1 MINKNYDIL
10 IVGGGAAGFFSAIN
24 TAQKNP
30 KLKIGILE
38 RGSNVLSKVRIS
50 GGGRCNVTHA
60 EFEPKPLSSNYPRGQ
75 KELLGP
81 FHAFMTVDTMQ
92 WFEDRGVRLKIEE
105 DGRVFP
111 ESNSAQTIID
121 CFTSEADKYNIDVL
135 LNHSV
140 QDIITSN
147 KRWELATPKGTFSA
161 EKILIATGSSPK
173 IWTLLEEL
181 GHQVVT
187 AVPSLFTFSISD
199 PRLKSIPGV
208 VAKHVELAVNDST
221 LTSSGPLL
229 ITHAG
234 ISAPSVL
241 KLSAYGAIELAKRNY
256 NFDLTINFIAQDF
269 TTCLREFEHQKNE
282 SPKKLV
288 RKSALFGLP
297 KRLWEQLVI
306 GADFPTDIK
315 WAETNQKQLQKLA
328 TQLTSA
334 VFKVTGKSTFKE
346 EFVTAGGVALKEI
359 NFKTFESKIHKNLF
373 FAGEVLNID
382 AVTGGFNFQNAWT
395 GAFIAAQK
403 MGAHPNAI

>member
-1 MINKNYDIL
+1 MINKNYDVL

-30 KLKIGILE
+30 ELIIGILE

-50 GGGRCNVTHA
+50 GGGRCNLTHA
-60 EFEPKPLSSNYPRGQ
+60 EFKPKPLSSNYPRGQ

-81 FHAFMTVDTMQ
+81 FHAFMTGDTIK

-121 CFTSEADKYNIDVL
+121 CFTSEADKCNIDIL

-140 QDIITSN
+140 QDIRVSN
-147 KRWELATPKGTFSA
+147 KRWELATTKGTFSA

-229 ITHAG
+229 ITHSG
-234 ISAPSVL
+234 ISAHSVL

-269 TTCLREFEHQKNE
+269 TTCFRKLGHNKIE

-306 GADFPTDIK
+306 GADFPTDIT
-315 WAETNQKQLQKLA
+315 WAEANQKQLQKLA
-328 TQLTSA
+328 IQLTSA

-403 MGAHPNAI
+403 MGAHPNVI

>member
-30 KLKIGILE
+30 KLRIGILE

-81 FHAFMTVDTMQ
+81 FHAFMTGDTMQ
-92 WFEDRGVRLKIEE
+92 WFEDRGIRLKIEE

-121 CFTSEADKYNIDVL
+121 CFTSEADKCNIDVL

-256 NFDLTINFIAQDF
+256 NFDLNINFIAQDF
-269 TTCLREFEHQKNE
+269 TTCLRELEHQKNE
-282 SPKKLV
+282 IPKKLV

-328 TQLTSA
+328 TQLTSG
-334 VFKVTGKSTFKE
+334 VFKVMGKSTFKE

>member
-81 FHAFMTVDTMQ
+81 FHAFMTGDTMQ

-140 QDIITSN
+140 QNIITSN

-269 TTCLREFEHQKNE
+269 TTCLRELEHQKNE

-306 GADFPTDIK
+306 GADFQTDIK

-359 NFKTFESKIHKNLF
+359 NFKTFESKIHNNLF

-403 MGAHPNAI
+403 MGAHPTAI

>member
-1 MINKNYDIL
+1 MINKNYDVL

-50 GGGRCNVTHA
+50 GGGRCNLTHA
-60 EFEPKPLSSNYPRGQ
+60 EFKPKPLSSNYPRGQ

-81 FHAFMTVDTMQ
+81 FHAFMTGDTMK

-121 CFTSEADKYNIDVL
+121 CFTSEADKCNIDIL

-140 QDIITSN
+140 QDIRVSN
-147 KRWELATPKGTFSA
+147 KRWELATTKGTFSA

-229 ITHAG
+229 ITHSG

-241 KLSAYGAIELAKRNY
+241 KLSA
-256 NFDLTINFIAQDF
+256 
-269 TTCLREFEHQKNE
+269 
-282 SPKKLV
+282 
-288 RKSALFGLP
+288 
-297 KRLWEQLVI
+297 
-306 GADFPTDIK
+306 
-315 WAETNQKQLQKLA
+315 
-328 TQLTSA
+328 
-334 VFKVTGKSTFKE
+334 
-346 EFVTAGGVALKEI
+346 
-359 NFKTFESKIHKNLF
+359 
-373 FAGEVLNID
+373 
-382 AVTGGFNFQNAWT
+382 
-395 GAFIAAQK
+395 
-403 MGAHPNAI
+403 

>member
-81 FHAFMTVDTMQ
+81 FHAFMTGDTMQ

-140 QDIITSN
+140 QNIITSN

-269 TTCLREFEHQKNE
+269 TTCLRELEHQKNE

-306 GADFPTDIK
+306 GAYFPTDIK

-359 NFKTFESKIHKNLF
+359 NFKTFESKIHNNLF

>member
-30 KLKIGILE
+30 ELIIGILE

-81 FHAFMTVDTMQ
+81 FHAFMTGDTMQ

-269 TTCLREFEHQKNE
+269 TTCLRELEHQKNE

>member
-1 MINKNYDIL
+1 MINKNYDVL

-30 KLKIGILE
+30 ELIIGILE

-269 TTCLREFEHQKNE
+269 TTCLRELEHQKNE

>member
-1 MINKNYDIL
+1 MINKNYDVL

-50 GGGRCNVTHA
+50 GGGRCNLTHA
-60 EFEPKPLSSNYPRGQ
+60 EFKPKPLSSNYPRGQ

-81 FHAFMTVDTMQ
+81 FHAFMTGDTMK

-121 CFTSEADKYNIDVL
+121 CFTSEADKCNIDIL

-140 QDIITSN
+140 QDIRVSN
-147 KRWELATPKGTFSA
+147 KRWELATTKGTFSA

-229 ITHAG
+229 ITHSG

-241 KLSAYGAIELAKRNY
+241 KLSAYAAIELAKRNY

-269 TTCLREFEHQKNE
+269 TTCFRKLGHNKIE

-306 GADFPTDIK
+306 GADFPTDIT
-315 WAETNQKQLQKLA
+315 WAEANQKQLQKLA
-328 TQLTSA
+328 IQLTSA

>member
-1 MINKNYDIL
+1 MINKNYDVL

-30 KLKIGILE
+30 ELIIGILE

-50 GGGRCNVTHA
+50 GGGRCNLTHA
-60 EFEPKPLSSNYPRGQ
+60 EFKPKPLSSNYPRGQ

-81 FHAFMTVDTMQ
+81 FHSFMTGDTIK

-121 CFTSEADKYNIDVL
+121 CFTSEADKCNIDIL

-140 QDIITSN
+140 QDIRVSN
-147 KRWELATPKGTFSA
+147 KRWELATNKGTFSA

-199 PRLKSIPGV
+199 PRLKSIPVV

-229 ITHAG
+229 ITHSG
-234 ISAPSVL
+234 ISAHSVL
-241 KLSAYGAIELAKRNY
+241 KLSAYAAIELAKRNY

-269 TTCLREFEHQKNE
+269 TTCFRKLGHNKIE

-306 GADFPTDIK
+306 GADFQTDIK

-403 MGAHPNAI
+403 MGAHPNVI

>member
-81 FHAFMTVDTMQ
+81 FHAFMTGDTMQ
-92 WFEDRGVRLKIEE
+92 WFEERGVRLKIEA

-121 CFTSEADKYNIDVL
+121 CFTSEADKCNIDVL

-140 QDIITSN
+140 QGIRVSN

-269 TTCLREFEHQKNE
+269 TTCLRELVHQKNE

-306 GADFPTDIK
+306 GADFQTDIK

>member
-30 KLKIGILE
+30 ELIIGILE
-38 RGSNVLSKVRIS
+38 RKSNVLSKVRIS
-50 GGGRCNVTHA
+50 GGGRCNLTHA
-60 EFEPKPLSSNYPRGQ
+60 EFKPKPLSSNYPRGQ

-81 FHAFMTVDTMQ
+81 FHAFMTGDTMK

-121 CFTSEADKYNIDVL
+121 CFTSEADKCNIDIL

-140 QDIITSN
+140 QDIRVSN
-147 KRWELATPKGTFSA
+147 KRWELATTKGTFSA

-229 ITHAG
+229 ITHSG

-241 KLSAYGAIELAKRNY
+241 KLSAYAAIELSKRNY

-269 TTCLREFEHQKNE
+269 TTCFRKLGHNKIE

-306 GADFPTDIK
+306 GADFPTDIT
-315 WAETNQKQLQKLA
+315 WAEANQKQLQKLA
-328 TQLTSA
+328 IQLTSA

-403 MGAHPNAI
+403 MGAHPNVI

>member
-1 MINKNYDIL
+1 MINKNYDVL

-30 KLKIGILE
+30 ELIIGILE

-50 GGGRCNVTHA
+50 GGGRCNLTHA
-60 EFEPKPLSSNYPRGQ
+60 EFKPKPLSSNYPRGQ

-81 FHAFMTVDTMQ
+81 FHAFMTGDTMK

-121 CFTSEADKYNIDVL
+121 CFTSEADKCNIDIL

-140 QDIITSN
+140 QDIRVSN
-147 KRWELATPKGTFSA
+147 KRWELATTKGTFSA

-229 ITHAG
+229 ITHSG

-241 KLSAYGAIELAKRNY
+241 KLSAYAAIELSKRNY

-269 TTCLREFEHQKNE
+269 TTCFRKLGHNKIE

-306 GADFPTDIK
+306 GADFPTDIT
-315 WAETNQKQLQKLA
+315 WAEANQKQLQKLA
-328 TQLTSA
+328 IQLTSA
-334 VFKVTGKSTFKE
+334 VFKVSGKSTFKE

-403 MGAHPNAI
+403 MGAHPNVI

>member
-1 MINKNYDIL
+1 MINKNYDVL

-30 KLKIGILE
+30 ELIIGILE

-50 GGGRCNVTHA
+50 GGGRCNLTHA
-60 EFEPKPLSSNYPRGQ
+60 EFKPKPLSSNYPRGQ

-81 FHAFMTVDTMQ
+81 FHAFMTGDTMK

-121 CFTSEADKYNIDVL
+121 CFTSEADKCNIDKL

-140 QDIITSN
+140 QDIRVSN
-147 KRWELATPKGTFSA
+147 KRWELATTKGTFSA

-229 ITHAG
+229 ITHSG

-241 KLSAYGAIELAKRNY
+241 KLSAYAAIELAKRNY

-269 TTCLREFEHQKNE
+269 TTCFRKLGHNKIE

-306 GADFPTDIK
+306 GADFPTDIT
-315 WAETNQKQLQKLA
+315 WAEVNQKQLQKLA
-328 TQLTSA
+328 IQLTSA

-403 MGAHPNAI
+403 MGAHPNVI

>member
-81 FHAFMTVDTMQ
+81 FHAFMTGDTMQ

-121 CFTSEADKYNIDVL
+121 CFTSEADKYKIDVL

-229 ITHAG
+229 ITHSG

-241 KLSAYGAIELAKRNY
+241 KLSAYAAIELAKRNY

-269 TTCLREFEHQKNE
+269 TTCFQKLGHNKIE

-288 RKSALFGLP
+288 RKCALFGLP

-306 GADFPTDIK
+306 GADFPTDIT
-315 WAETNQKQLQKLA
+315 WAEANQKQLQKLA
-328 TQLTSA
+328 IQLTSA

-403 MGAHPNAI
+403 MGAHPNVI

>member
-1 MINKNYDIL
+1 MINKNYDVL

-30 KLKIGILE
+30 ELIIGILE

-50 GGGRCNVTHA
+50 GGGRCNLTHA
-60 EFEPKPLSSNYPRGQ
+60 EFKPKPLSSNYPRGQ

-81 FHAFMTVDTMQ
+81 FHAFMTGDTIK

-121 CFTSEADKYNIDVL
+121 CFTSEADKCNIDIL

-140 QDIITSN
+140 QDIRVSN
-147 KRWELATPKGTFSA
+147 KRWELATTKGTFSA

-229 ITHAG
+229 ITHSG

-241 KLSAYGAIELAKRNY
+241 KLSAYAAIELAKRNY

-269 TTCLREFEHQKNE
+269 TTCFRKLGHNKIE

-288 RKSALFGLP
+288 RKSALFDLP

-306 GADFPTDIK
+306 GADFPTDIT
-315 WAETNQKQLQKLA
+315 WAEANQKQLQKLA
-328 TQLTSA
+328 IQLTSA

-403 MGAHPNAI
+403 MGAHPNVI

>member
-1 MINKNYDIL
+1 MINKNYDVL

-30 KLKIGILE
+30 ELIIGILE

-50 GGGRCNVTHA
+50 GGGRCNLTHA
-60 EFEPKPLSSNYPRGQ
+60 EFKPKPLSSNYPRGQ

-81 FHAFMTVDTMQ
+81 FHAFMTGDTIK

-111 ESNSAQTIID
+111 ESNSSQTIID
-121 CFTSEADKYNIDVL
+121 CFTSEANKCNIDIL

-140 QDIITSN
+140 QDIRVSN
-147 KRWELATPKGTFSA
+147 KRWELATTKGTFSA

-229 ITHAG
+229 ITHSG

-241 KLSAYGAIELAKRNY
+241 KLSAYAAIELAKRNY

-269 TTCLREFEHQKNE
+269 TTCFRKLGHNKIE

-306 GADFPTDIK
+306 GADFPTDIT
-315 WAETNQKQLQKLA
+315 WAEANQKQLQKLA
-328 TQLTSA
+328 IQLTSA

-403 MGAHPNAI
+403 MGAHPNVI

>member
-1 MINKNYDIL
+1 MINKNYDVL

-30 KLKIGILE
+30 ELIIGILE

-50 GGGRCNVTHA
+50 GGGRCNLTHA
-60 EFEPKPLSSNYPRGQ
+60 EFKPKPLSSNYPRGQ

-81 FHAFMTVDTMQ
+81 FHAFMTGDTMK

-121 CFTSEADKYNIDVL
+121 CFTSEADKCNIDIL

-140 QDIITSN
+140 QDIRVSN
-147 KRWELATPKGTFSA
+147 KRWELATTKGTFSA

-229 ITHAG
+229 ITHSG

-241 KLSAYGAIELAKRNY
+241 KLSAYAAIELAKRNY

-269 TTCLREFEHQKNE
+269 TTCFRKLGHNKIE

-306 GADFPTDIK
+306 GADFPTDIT
-315 WAETNQKQLQKLA
+315 WAKANQKQLQKLA
-328 TQLTSA
+328 IQLTSA

-403 MGAHPNAI
+403 MGAHPNVI

>member
-1 MINKNYDIL
+1 MINKNYDVL

-30 KLKIGILE
+30 ELIIGILE

-50 GGGRCNVTHA
+50 GGGRCNLTHA
-60 EFEPKPLSSNYPRGQ
+60 EFKPKPLSSNYPRGQ

-81 FHAFMTVDTMQ
+81 FHAFMTGDTMK

-121 CFTSEADKYNIDVL
+121 CFTSEADKCNIDKL

-140 QDIITSN
+140 QDIRVSN
-147 KRWELATPKGTFSA
+147 KRWELATTKGTFSA

-229 ITHAG
+229 ITHSG

-241 KLSAYGAIELAKRNY
+241 KLSAYAAIELAKRNY

-269 TTCLREFEHQKNE
+269 TTCFRKLGHNKIE

-306 GADFPTDIK
+306 GADFPTDIT
-315 WAETNQKQLQKLA
+315 WAEANQKQLQKLA
-328 TQLTSA
+328 IQLTSA

-403 MGAHPNAI
+403 MGAHPNVI

>member
-1 MINKNYDIL
+1 MINKNYDVL

-30 KLKIGILE
+30 ELIIGILE

-50 GGGRCNVTHA
+50 GGGRCNLTHA
-60 EFEPKPLSSNYPRGQ
+60 EFKPKPLSSNYPRGQ

-81 FHAFMTVDTMQ
+81 FHAFMTGDTMK

-121 CFTSEADKYNIDVL
+121 CFTSEADKCNIDIL

-140 QDIITSN
+140 QDIRVSN
-147 KRWELATPKGTFSA
+147 KRWELATTKGTFSA

-229 ITHAG
+229 ITHSG

-241 KLSAYGAIELAKRNY
+241 KLSAYAAIELSKRNY
-256 NFDLTINFIAQDF
+256 NFDLSINFIAQDF
-269 TTCLREFEHQKNE
+269 TTCFRKLGHNKIE

-306 GADFPTDIK
+306 GADFPTDIT
-315 WAETNQKQLQKLA
+315 WAEANQKQLQKLA
-328 TQLTSA
+328 IQLTSA
-334 VFKVTGKSTFKE
+334 VFKVSGKSTFKE

-403 MGAHPNAI
+403 MGAHPNVI

>member
-81 FHAFMTVDTMQ
+81 FHAFMTGDTMQ

-229 ITHAG
+229 ITHSG

-241 KLSAYGAIELAKRNY
+241 KLSAYAAIELAKRNY

-269 TTCLREFEHQKNE
+269 TTCFRKLGHNKIE

-395 GAFIAAQK
+395 WAFIAAQK
-403 MGAHPNAI
+403 IGAHPNVI

>member
-1 MINKNYDIL
+1 MINKNYDVL

-30 KLKIGILE
+30 ELIIGILE

-50 GGGRCNVTHA
+50 GGGRCNLTHA
-60 EFEPKPLSSNYPRGQ
+60 EFKPKPLSSNYPRGQ

-81 FHAFMTVDTMQ
+81 FHAFMTGDTMK

-121 CFTSEADKYNIDVL
+121 CFTSEADKCNIDIL

-140 QDIITSN
+140 QDIRVSN
-147 KRWELATPKGTFSA
+147 KRWELATTKGTFSA

-229 ITHAG
+229 ITHSG

-241 KLSAYGAIELAKRNY
+241 KLSAYAAIELAKRNY

-269 TTCLREFEHQKNE
+269 TTCFRKLGHNKIE

-306 GADFPTDIK
+306 GADFPTDIT
-315 WAETNQKQLQKLA
+315 WAKANQKQLQKLA
-328 TQLTSA
+328 IQLTSA

>member
-1 MINKNYDIL
+1 MFYKNYDVL

-30 KLKIGILE
+30 ALKIGILE
-38 RGSNVLSKVRIS
+38 RGSNVLSKVKIS
-50 GGGRCNVTHA
+50 GGGRCNLTHA
-60 EFEPKPLSSNYPRGQ
+60 EFEPKPLSLHYPRGQ

-81 FHAFMTVDTMQ
+81 FHTFMTGDTMQ
-92 WFEDRGVRLKIEE
+92 WFEERGINLKIEE

-111 ESNSAQTIID
+111 ESNSSQTIID
-121 CFTSEADKYNIDVL
+121 CFTSEANKCNIDVL

-140 QDIITSN
+140 QDINTS
-147 KRWELATPKGTFSA
+147 KRGWVLSTPKGTFCA
-161 EKILIATGSSPK
+161 EKILIATGSSSK
-173 IWTLLEEL
+173 IWSLLGRL
-181 GHQVVT
+181 GHQIIE
-187 AVPSLFTFSISD
+187 AAPSLFTFTISD
-199 PRLKSIPGV
+199 TRLKSIPGV
-208 VAKHVELAVNDST
+208 VAKHVELAVNDSA

-229 ITHAG
+229 ITHTG

-241 KLSAYGAIELAKRNY
+241 KLSAYGAIELAKRKY

-269 TTCLREFEHQKNE
+269 VTCIQELGDYKSNN
-282 SPKKLV
+282 PKKLV
-288 RKSALFGLP
+288 RKSTLYDLP

-306 GADFPTDIK
+306 GADFPKDIK
-315 WAETNQKQLQKLA
+315 WAETNQKQLQNLA
-328 TQLTSA
+328 IQLTSA

-395 GAFIAAQK
+395 GAFIAAQH
-403 MGAHPNAI
+403 MGAHPNTD

>member
-1 MINKNYDIL
+1 MINKNYDVL

-30 KLKIGILE
+30 ELIIGILE

-50 GGGRCNVTHA
+50 GGGRCNLTHA
-60 EFEPKPLSSNYPRGQ
+60 EFKPKPLSSNYPRGQ

-81 FHAFMTVDTMQ
+81 FHAFMTGDTMK

-121 CFTSEADKYNIDVL
+121 CFTSEADKCNIDIL

-140 QDIITSN
+140 QDIRVSN
-147 KRWELATPKGTFSA
+147 KRWELATTKGTFSA

-229 ITHAG
+229 ITHSG

-241 KLSAYGAIELAKRNY
+241 KLSAYAAIELAKRNY

-269 TTCLREFEHQKNE
+269 TTCFRKLGHNKIE

-306 GADFPTDIK
+306 GADFPTDIT
-315 WAETNQKQLQKLA
+315 WAEVNQKQLQKLA
-328 TQLTSA
+328 IQLTSA

-403 MGAHPNAI
+403 MGAHPNVI